1 MFYSKNS
8 DSYINKIIQFIRKER
23 KMEKGIGFFIYLK
36 NIIRAVQHGTAG
48 TAVDSP
54 STAVHRY
61 N

>member
-36 NIIRAVQHGTAG
+36 NIIRVVQHGTTG